1 MSKNKSALSW
11 GFMHPP
17 QKYHT
22 GPFCPSNSIFWLQ
35 KGTLASTA
43 LTETLR
49 KFGQS
54 LKQCGR

>member
-22 GPFCPSNSIFWLQ
+22 GPFSPNSMSARNPNPKYENGF
-35 KGTLASTA
+35 
-43 LTETLR
+43 
-49 KFGQS
+49 
-54 LKQCGR
+54 

>member
-22 GPFCPSNSIFWLQ
+22 GPFSPKSSMSARYTNP
-35 KGTLASTA
+35 
-43 LTETLR
+43 
-49 KFGQS
+49 KFENGF
-54 LKQCGR
+54 